1 MYIQPPGC
9 SALFLFLAEMV
20 EHVYGI
26 LDSAVQSCSL
36 TPKITLLG
44 DINPAVDYLS
54 KMVNQT
60 WSPRD
65 LPAELATQFLFAGA
79 A

>member
-1 MYIQPPGC
+1 
-9 SALFLFLAEMV
+9 MV
-20 EHVYGI
+20 EHVYSI

-44 DINPAVDYLS
+44 DINPALDYLS